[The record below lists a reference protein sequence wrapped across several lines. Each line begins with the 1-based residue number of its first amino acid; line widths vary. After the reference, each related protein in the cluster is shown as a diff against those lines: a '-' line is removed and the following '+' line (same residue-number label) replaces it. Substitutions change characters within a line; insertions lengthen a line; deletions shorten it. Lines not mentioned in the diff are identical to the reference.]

1 MRISDCSS
9 DVCSS
14 YLQAMEKPTSIGR
27 IVRHGWAAYRRV
39 MRLLQLLII
48 LLFLPGAGCLVESRD
63 AEPRAE
69 ALDYNAMRTELVRQV
84 AIHAKSLGPATGV
97 AEIDPRVLEAMAAVP
112 RDRKST
118 RLKSSHECASRMP
131 SSP

>member
-84 AIHAKSLGPATGV
+84 EIGRATGR
-97 AEIDPRVLEAMAAVP
+97 ERV
-112 RDRKST
+112 
-118 RLKSSHECASRMP
+118 CQYG
-131 SSP
+131 